1 MFEQG
6 AYGERGTI
14 TAVRQPVE
22 GLLGDDIA
30 GGWKTG
36 NSTLGNCTPGN
47 STPEVKTSGYY

>member
-6 AYGERGTI
+6 AYGERGTF
-14 TAVRQPVE
+14 AVVRKPVE

-36 NSTLGNCTPGN
+36 NST
-47 STPEVKTSGYY
+47 PEVKTSGYY